1 MGRVKGNYCVCD
13 EGSYYDLIRIRCGI
27 NCVCMRAVASHA
39 AWALANA
46 SFIQKNQLVVV
57 AHGIDDDRRCQEGC
71 DTVVRPSRGPLHL
84 LPPFCLRVVFLH
96 SAFFSACSSSYD
108 VKLVNL

>member
-13 EGSYYDLIRIRCGI
+13 KGSHYDLIRIRCGI
-27 NCVCMRAVASHA
+27 SCVFMLAVSHA
-39 AWALANA
+39 AWALVNA

-57 AHGIDDDRRCQEGC
+57 ARDIDDDGRCQGGG
-71 DTVVRPSRGPLHL
+71 DTVVRPSRGSLHL
-84 LPPFCLRVVFLH
+84 LPPFCLQVVFLH